1 MEANAGVVPGM
12 ASARSGRLPI
22 MAGMATRSTGG
33 ASDVSALRLA
43 TNSVTADDRVDW
55 WCDQL
60 NQHFGLECWLEPD
73 RQHPFHIDLALTHF
87 GTMTLIES
95 GGSPLRLRH
104 RGNSGSGRVFLQL
117 QQEGAWHL
125 GDSSGSNASRV
136 DPDSLVLIH
145 VRDDAAYT
153 TFGAFR
159 QTGIMFDEAALT
171 DLCPRWQRFAFR
183 PMPAD
188 RGLAAMVRTHLLSLT
203 AQVRTIGCHDASSLA
218 APTLALISA
227 WLGSLDNEPHAEIP
241 GLPDFHRRRVKE
253 FILNNLC
260 DPLLTVERVAQAVG
274 LSVRY
279 VHKLFESE
287 STGLMHWAIAKRLE
301 YCRQRL
307 ADPRYANRRVS
318 DIAYEAGFNDMAHFS
333 RSFRRQFGT
342 SPTQA
347 RPGSSAHAAG

>member
-1 MEANAGVVPGM
+1 MEASAGAVPRI
-12 ASARSGRLPI
+12 AAARNGRLPVV
-22 MAGMATRSTGG
+22 AGIAARSEDNAGDL
-33 ASDVSALRLA
+33 AAVRLA
-43 TNSVTADDRVDW
+43 TSSVPTDDRVDW

-60 NQHFGLECWLEPD
+60 NQRFGLECWLEPD
-73 RQHPFHIDLALTHF
+73 RRHPFHIDLALTHF
-87 GTMTLIES
+87 GAMTLIES

-104 RGNSGSGRVFLQL
+104 RGSSGNGKVFLQL

-125 GDSSGSNASRV
+125 GGARGNGSERI

-159 QTGIMFDEAALT
+159 QTGVMFDEAVLT

-183 PMPAD
+183 PVPAD

-203 AQVRTIGCHDASSLA
+203 EQVRTIECHDANALA

-227 WLGSLDNEPHAEIP
+227 WLGSLDCEPHAELP

-253 FILNNLC
+253 FVLNNLC
-260 DPLLTVERVAQAVG
+260 DPMLTVERVAQAVG

-279 VHKLFESE
+279 VHKLFEGE
-287 STGLMHWAIAKRLE
+287 SAGLMHWAIAKRLE

-307 ADPRYANRRVS
+307 GDPRYVNRRVS

-333 RSFRRQFGT
+333 RSFRRRFGT

-347 RPGSSAHAAG
+347 RPDVGEHPAG